1 MNEKHI
7 EQVLEIEKQAQELQ
21 EKARREAAEIPVKA
35 EQEAQ
40 LLIAK
45 AKADAQE
52 EARKMMTDAQTGNA
66 SGDQSRGSDSENS
79 DFEAA
84 AKKNFDKAVTFVL
97 ERVIGGA

>member
-1 MNEKHI
+1 
-7 EQVLEIEKQAQELQ
+7 
-21 EKARREAAEIPVKA
+21 
-35 EQEAQ
+35 
-40 LLIAK
+40 
-45 AKADAQE
+45 
-52 EARKMMTDAQTGNA
+52 MMTDAQTGNA